1 MIWIP
6 QFVPELHWSQSGPRL
21 CYQHPRRHFWLKKYQ
36 FLKPWQ
42 LPHQTRGLWKTK
54 TDKRLIR
61 LEWSERWNKSSTNS
75 SFGPPGYGV
84 RDEGTR
90 KTQRV
95 TTWFSEW
102 PPSITHFSGKTDR
115 TQEWKQQERLR
126 EINTYTNIDV
136 GPHSW
141 AQNRFSSKF
150 LNFQTQCP
158 LCHLTDLCG
167 EAERHIKMIDCGVQL
182 LYQSRVNV

>member
-1 MIWIP
+1 MWIP

-36 FLKPWQ
+36 FLEPWQ
-42 LPHQTRGLWKTK
+42 LPHETRGLWKNK

-90 KTQRV
+90 KTRRV

-102 PPSITHFSGKTDR
+102 PPSITHFSGENRLNARMKT
-115 TQEWKQQERLR
+115 
-126 EINTYTNIDV
+126 
-136 GPHSW
+136 
-141 AQNRFSSKF
+141 A
-150 LNFQTQCP
+150 
-158 LCHLTDLCG
+158 G
-167 EAERHIKMIDCGVQL
+167 EAQRNKHIHKHRRRPSQL
-182 LYQSRVNV
+182 GPKPLFF